1 MSQQPE
7 LVDKFRPVLNAEW
20 TDLSL
25 DSEQL
30 LVDSVLTDLIGQWAV
45 DSSKWILSW
54 QTLSDND
61 QTY

>member
-45 DSSKWILSW
+45 DSSKWILS
-54 QTLSDND
+54 
-61 QTY
+61 